1 MSKGRQENFLLVYL
15 HCTALQCKFQQLIHY
30 PNHNIWLFDESY
42 EFIYTHCMERIITV
56 ANQKGG
62 VGKTTTVVNLASGLA
77 SLGKR
82 VAVIDLDSQG
92 ALTIS
97 LGFDPYTV
105 RPSTYN
111 ILLDDDLKF
120 TDVLRRARSRV
131 KIAPANAELI
141 AADYKLFNEANRTSR
156 LRTSLSM
163 PRDQFDFILID
174 TPPNLGLVTVNGLI
188 AASEL
193 LIPVSANY
201 LSMRGVRSLLDS
213 VWLIRERLNPDLQLL
228 GVVPTMVHPKA
239 SHAKSA
245 IYEMQTVFK
254 QKVFHTYIPYD
265 DAAATAPAMR
275 QSTIEFAPNSAVA
288 TAYLYLA
295 KEVSNAYSQ

>member
-1 MSKGRQENFLLVYL
+1 M
-15 HCTALQCKFQQLIHY
+15 
-30 PNHNIWLFDESY
+30 D
-42 EFIYTHCMERIITV
+42 RIITV

-62 VGKTTTVVNLASGLA
+62 VGKTTTVVNLAAGLA
-77 SLGKR
+77 QLGNR

-111 ILLDDDLKF
+111 ILLDLDIAI
-120 TDVLRRARSRV
+120 TDVLQNSRQNIY
-131 KIAPANAELI
+131 IAPANAELI
-141 AADYKLFNEANRTSR
+141 AAEYKLYNETNRTSR
-156 LRTSLSM
+156 LRQAIKNSA
-163 PRDQFDFILID
+163 DQFDFILID
-174 TPPNLGLVTVNGLI
+174 TPPNLGLITVNGLV

-193 LIPVSANY
+193 LIPVAANY

-213 VWLIRERLNPDLQLL
+213 VWLIRERLNPQLKLL
-228 GVVPTMVHPKA
+228 GVLPTMVQPKA
-239 SHAKSA
+239 PHAKSA

-254 QKVFHTYIPYD
+254 QKVFHSIIPHD
-265 DAAATAPAMR
+265 NAAATAPALR
-275 QSTIEFAPNSAVA
+275 KTIIEYAPTSAVA

-295 KEVSNAYSQ
+295 KEVSNVK

>member
-1 MSKGRQENFLLVYL
+1 
-15 HCTALQCKFQQLIHY
+15 
-30 PNHNIWLFDESY
+30 
-42 EFIYTHCMERIITV
+42 MERIITV

-77 SLGKR
+77 SLGYR

-111 ILLDDDLKF
+111 LLIDDDLKF
-120 TDVLRRARSRV
+120 SEILRRARARLQ
-131 KIAPANAELI
+131 IAPANAELI
-141 AADYKLFNEANRTSR
+141 AAEYKLYNRQDRTSR
-156 LRTSLSM
+156 LRKTLRNS
-163 PRDQFDFILID
+163 RDPFDFILID
-174 TPPNLGLVTVNGLI
+174 TPPNLGLVTVNGLV
-188 AASEL
+188 AANEL
-193 LIPVSANY
+193 LIPVAANY

-213 VWLIRERLNPDLQLL
+213 VWLIRERLNPELKLL
-228 GVVPTMVHPKA
+228 GVLPTMVQPKA
-239 SHAKSA
+239 AHARSA

-254 QKVFHTYIPYD
+254 QKVFSAYIPFD
-265 DAAATAPAMR
+265 DAAATAPATR
-275 QSTIEFAPNSAVA
+275 QSTIEYAPNSAVA

-295 KEVSNAYSQ
+295 KEVSHV

>member
-1 MSKGRQENFLLVYL
+1 
-15 HCTALQCKFQQLIHY
+15 
-30 PNHNIWLFDESY
+30 
-42 EFIYTHCMERIITV
+42 MERIITV

-111 ILLDDDLKF
+111 ILLDENLKF
-120 TDVLRRARSRV
+120 QDALRRARARV
-131 KIAPANAELI
+131 QIAPANAELI
-141 AADYKLFNEANRTSR
+141 AAEYKLFNQSNRTSR
-156 LRTSLSM
+156 LRNAIKEQ
-163 PRDQFDFILID
+163 RDPFDFILID
-174 TPPNLGLVTVNGLI
+174 TPPNLGLVTVNGLV
-188 AASEL
+188 AANEL
-193 LIPVSANY
+193 LIPVAANY

-213 VWLIRERLNPDLQLL
+213 VWLIRERLNPNLKLL
-228 GVVPTMVHPKA
+228 GVFPTMVHPKA
-239 SHAKSA
+239 AHARSA

-254 QKVFHTYIPYD
+254 QKVFQAYIPYE
-265 DAAATAPAMR
+265 DAAATAPATR
-275 QSTIEFAPNSAVA
+275 QSIIEFAPDSGVA
-288 TAYLYLA
+288 RAYLYLA
-295 KEVSNAYSQ
+295 KEVSHV